1 MSAVVVVIVYAVVL
15 PVFIVKMFLSAF
27 KFFFFYLFIKIFA
40 YENNWLV
47 TALVTSTRL
56 SYVETGKYLDW

>member
-1 MSAVVVVIVYAVVL
+1 L